1 LKKGLLN
8 VRIVIAMMQHETN
21 TFSPVP
27 TPLERFSRGN
37 NRPIPF
43 EGEEVLLNFKGTGTT
58 LGAFINLAE
67 AEGAELVMPI
77 AANASP
83 SGPVEDLAYCYIT
96 ERVYDAVAHRCD
108 AILLHLHG
116 AMVTESLEDGEGHF
130 LKKVRE
136 LAPNTPIGV
145 ALDMHTNLYPAMI
158 KNTNVIAG
166 YQTYPH
172 IDMYETGIRVGAAT
186 IALAKGIASPTM
198 AWGNRPM
205 LPHVM
210 RQGSDDHPN
219 KKIQELARQMEK
231 DGALAAS
238 FFVGFPHADIKL
250 AGSSAVVVTDNDQN
264 AADTMCKK
272 LLDLAWENRREF
284 VYTPEPLKKSL
295 DQAKSESKG
304 PVVLL
309 DHYDNAASGGSM
321 DTMDVV
327 KGILEAGLEDVVV
340 FAICDPDAV
349 KRMVKIGVGNQITTS
364 LGGNTNMP
372 SIKQKGVPLT
382 VKGKVKLIS
391 NGCFQNIG
399 AMSRGTMMDMGTTI
413 VLDMGTVEVVVV
425 STQVEPY
432 DLNCFL
438 SLGIDPRLKRYV
450 MLKSRVHWRA
460 GLGALAK
467 SVIECAGVGVC
478 TSDYKTLD
486 FKKIRRPI
494 FPLDEDLQP
503 YSSNLV
509 VNVT

>member
-1 LKKGLLN
+1 M
-8 VRIVIAMMQHETN
+8 RIVIAMMQHETN

-37 NRPIPF
+37 SRPFPF
-43 EGEEVLLNFKGTGTT
+43 EDEEVRSAFKGTGTAI
-58 LGAFINLAE
+58 GAYIDLAE
-67 AEGAELVMPI
+67 AERAELIMPI
-77 AANASP
+77 AANAWP
-83 SGPVEDLAYCYIT
+83 SGLVEDAAYTYMT
-96 ERVYDAVAHRCD
+96 ERIFDAVARGCD

-116 AMVTESLEDGEGHF
+116 AMVTESLEDGEGYF
-130 LKKVRE
+130 LTKVRE
-136 LAPNTPIGV
+136 LAPSTPIGV

-158 KNTNVIAG
+158 ENADVIAG

-172 IDMYETGIRVGAAT
+172 IDIYETGIRAGTAT
-186 IALAKGIASPTM
+186 IAMAKGIASPTM

-219 KKIQELARQMEK
+219 KEIQELANQMEK

-238 FFVGFPHADIKL
+238 FFVGFPHADIEL
-250 AGSSAVVVTDNDQN
+250 AGSSAVVITNNDQV
-264 AADTMCKK
+264 AADSMCKK
-272 LLDLAWENRREF
+272 LLNLAWENRQDF
-284 VYTPEPLKKSL
+284 VYTPEPLQNSL
-295 DQAKSESKG
+295 DRAKLTREG

-327 KGILEAGLEDVVV
+327 KGILEAGMEDVVI

-349 KRMVKIGVGNQITTS
+349 ERMVKIGVGNQITTS
-364 LGGNTNMP
+364 LGGNTDMP
-372 SIKQKGVPLT
+372 SIKQKGVPLIVT
-382 VKGKVKLIS
+382 GKVKLIS
-391 NGCFQNIG
+391 DGHFRNIG
-399 AMSRGTMMDMGTTI
+399 AMNRGMMMDMGATV
-413 VLDMGTVEVVVV
+413 VLDMGKVEIVVV
-425 STQVEPY
+425 STQVEPH

-460 GLGALAK
+460 GLGDLAK
-467 SVIECAGVGVC
+467 SVIECSGVGVC
-478 TSDYKTLD
+478 TSDYSTLN
-486 FKKIRRPI
+486 FSKIRRPI

-503 YSSNLV
+503 YSSSQ
-509 VNVT
+509 

>member
-1 LKKGLLN
+1 M
-8 VRIVIAMMQHETN
+8 RIVIAMMQHETN

-37 NRPIPF
+37 NRPVPF
-43 EGEEVLLNFKGTGTT
+43 EGEEVRQGFKNTGTA
-58 LGAFINLAE
+58 LGAFIDLAE

-77 AANASP
+77 AASAWP
-83 SGPVEDLAYCYIT
+83 SGPVEDTAYTYMT
-96 ERVYDAVAHRCD
+96 ERIYEAVAGGCD

-116 AMVTESLEDGEGHF
+116 AMVTQSLEDGEGPF
-130 LKKVRE
+130 LAKVRE
-136 LAPNTPIGV
+136 LAPDTPIGV

-158 KNTNVIAG
+158 ENADIIAG

-172 IDMYETGIRVGAAT
+172 IDIYETGIRAGTAT
-186 IALAKGIASPTM
+186 IAMAKGIASPTM

-219 KKIQELARQMEK
+219 KEIQDLARQMEK

-238 FFVGFPHADIKL
+238 FFVGFPHADIEF
-250 AGSSAVVVTDNDQN
+250 AGSSAIVVTDNDQGT
-264 AADTMCKK
+264 ADAMCKE
-272 LLDLAWENRREF
+272 LLDLAWENRRDF
-284 VYTPEPLKKSL
+284 VYTPEPLQKSL
-295 DQAKSESKG
+295 DQAKAASEG

-327 KGILEAGLEDVVV
+327 KGILEAGLDDVVV

-349 KRMVKIGVGNQITTS
+349 ERMVKAGVGNQITTS
-364 LGGNTNMP
+364 LGGNSDMP
-372 SIKQKGVPLT
+372 SIRQKGVQLT
-382 VKGKVKLIS
+382 VTGRVKLIS
-391 NGCFQNIG
+391 DGRFRNIG
-399 AMSRGTMMDMGTTI
+399 AMSRGMMMDMGTTV
-413 VLDMGTVEVVVV
+413 VLDMGKVEVVVI
-425 STQVEPY
+425 STQVEPH

-438 SLGIDPRLKRYV
+438 SLGIDPRQKRYV

-460 GLGALAK
+460 GLGDLAK

-478 TSDYKTLD
+478 TSDYSTLE
-486 FKKIRRPI
+486 FSKIRRPI

-503 YSSNLV
+503 YSNSQ
-509 VNVT
+509 